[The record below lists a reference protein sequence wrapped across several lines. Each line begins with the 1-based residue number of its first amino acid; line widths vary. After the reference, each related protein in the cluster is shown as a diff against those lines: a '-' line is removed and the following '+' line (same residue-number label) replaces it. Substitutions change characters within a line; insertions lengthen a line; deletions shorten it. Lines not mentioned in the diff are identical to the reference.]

1 MTRYRFRARWAVIL
15 IAFLVSMTTVG
26 VATAQDKSRL
36 AVVLERGKLI
46 VATMPTVPP
55 FAMRDDKGELV
66 GFDIDVARL
75 FAKALFNDPN
85 KIEFVAVDGSGRWPA
100 VNSGRV
106 DFGISGTTIYPDR
119 AVQVAFTRPYVDSG
133 ISILVRKDAGIKSL
147 ADLNNE
153 KYTVANFANPQME
166 ERAKRFF
173 PKAKLLVFESAATQL
188 LAVRT
193 GRAQALQM
201 DTPITDYFAAQNKDL
216 FEVLPELLTASQNNS
231 IYLKQGDFTWW
242 QWLDTTVGEL
252 RSGSWYPQYNDIH
265 KKWFGKEA
273 PPQKFYLKQ

>member
-1 MTRYRFRARWAVIL
+1 MSKHLFRPHWAVIA
-15 IAFLVSMTTVG
+15 IAALAAMIAAAA
-26 VATAQDKSRL
+26 ATAQEKSRL

-46 VATMPTVPP
+46 VATMATVPP

-66 GFDIDVARL
+66 GFDIDIARL

-85 KIEFVAVDGSGRWPA
+85 KIEFVAVDGAGRWPA

-133 ISILVRKDAGIKSL
+133 ISILVRKDAGIKTL

-153 KYTVANFANPQME
+153 KYTLANFSNPQME
-166 ERAKRFF
+166 ERAKRYF
-173 PKAKLLVFESAATQL
+173 PKAKLIVFESAAAQL
-188 LAVRT
+188 LAVRS

-201 DTPITDYFAAQNKDL
+201 DTPTTDYFAAQGKDM
-216 FEVLPELLTASQNNS
+216 FEVLPELLTASQNNA

-252 RSGSWYPQYNDIH
+252 RTGSWYPQYNDIY
-265 KKWFGKEA
+265 KKWFGKDA
-273 PPQKFYLKQ
+273 PPQKFYLK